1 MIVVTLDSIL
11 NERPRERLSMLDL
24 DKPQIMAL
32 FDFDV
37 AVQCIHNAYVASAL
51 GTVQTGDVVHL
62 AFPEANGDCHVK
74 SGHIAGT
81 ASYVIKIA
89 SGFYDNPTKGLPSSN
104 GMMLAFSATTGETLA
119 ILRDEGW
126 LTDMRTAIG
135 GALATRA
142 LARVDAKEV
151 LIIGAGI
158 QARFQAKCLAQLMLP
173 QSLKFNIWARN
184 APAAQT
190 LATDL
195 NTTGHS
201 AVIAPNLDAAIG
213 AADITITTTTA
224 TEPLFADG
232 LVGKGTHVT
241 AIGADCP
248 GKQELP
254 TELVATASLRV
265 CDMANQSLNHGE
277 FQNAHRGS
285 ASLQVTELG
294 HILSGAQPGRTS
306 DDDITIVD
314 LTGIAAQDIAITQAI
329 IDAFASAKAP

>member
-1 MIVVTLDSIL
+1 
-11 NERPRERLSMLDL
+11 MLDL
-24 DKPQIMAL
+24 DKPQIINL
-32 FDFDV
+32 FEFDTT
-37 AVQCIHNAYVASAL
+37 VQRIVDAYIASAQ
-51 GTVQTGDVVHL
+51 GNVQTGDVVHL
-62 AFPEANGDCHVK
+62 AFSDENGDCHVK
-74 SGHIAGT
+74 SGYIKNT

-89 SGFYDNPTKGLPSSN
+89 SGFYDNPAKGLPSSN

-142 LARVDAKEV
+142 LARADATEV
-151 LIIGAGI
+151 LLIGAGI
-158 QARFQAKCLAQLMLP
+158 QARLQAICLAQLMP
-173 QSLKFNIWARN
+173 DRAFSFHIWARN
-184 APAAQT
+184 ASAAQT

-195 NTTGHS
+195 NADDYN
-201 AVIAPNLDAAIG
+201 AVAGSNLGTAIG
-213 AADITITTTTA
+213 AADIIITTTTA

-232 LVGKGTHVT
+232 LVRKGTHVT

-254 TELVATASLRV
+254 TELVAAASLRV
-265 CDMANQSLNHGE
+265 CDMASQSLNHGE
-277 FQNAHRGS
+277 FQTAHRS
-285 ASLQVTELG
+285 DASLQVTELG

-306 DDDITIVD
+306 DDDITVVD

-329 IDAFASAKAP
+329 IDAAANTNAQ

>member
-1 MIVVTLDSIL
+1 
-11 NERPRERLSMLDL
+11 MLDL
-24 DKPQIMAL
+24 DKPQIINL
-32 FDFDV
+32 FEFDTT
-37 AVQCIHNAYVASAL
+37 VQRILNAYIASAQ
-51 GTVQTGDVVHL
+51 GNVQTGDVVHL
-62 AFPEANGDCHVK
+62 AFSDENGDCHVK
-74 SGHIAGT
+74 SGYIKNT

-89 SGFYDNPTKGLPSSN
+89 SGFYDNPAKGLPSSN

-142 LARVDAKEV
+142 LARADATEV
-151 LIIGAGI
+151 LLIGAGI
-158 QARFQAKCLAQLMLP
+158 QARLQAICLAQLMP
-173 QSLKFNIWARN
+173 DRAFSFHIWARN
-184 APAAQT
+184 ASAAQT

-195 NTTGHS
+195 NADNYN
-201 AVIAPNLDAAIG
+201 AVAGSNLCTAIG
-213 AADITITTTTA
+213 AADIIITTTTA

-232 LVGKGTHVT
+232 LVRKGTHVT

-254 TELVATASLRV
+254 TELVAAASLRV
-265 CDMANQSLNHGE
+265 CDMASQSLNHGE
-277 FQNAHRGS
+277 FQTARRS
-285 ASLQVTELG
+285 DASLQVTELG

-306 DDDITIVD
+306 DDDITVVD

-329 IDAFASAKAP
+329 IDAAANTNAQ

>member
-1 MIVVTLDSIL
+1 
-11 NERPRERLSMLDL
+11 MLDL
-24 DKPQIMAL
+24 DKPQIINL
-32 FDFDV
+32 FEFDTT
-37 AVQCIHNAYVASAL
+37 VQRILDAYIASAQ
-51 GTVQTGDVVHL
+51 GNVQTGDVVHL
-62 AFPEANGDCHVK
+62 AFSDENGDCHVK
-74 SGHIAGT
+74 SGYIKNT

-89 SGFYDNPTKGLPSSN
+89 SGFYDNPAKGLPSSN

-142 LARVDAKEV
+142 LARADATEV
-151 LIIGAGI
+151 LLIGAGI
-158 QARFQAKCLAQLMLP
+158 QARLQAICLAQLMP
-173 QSLKFNIWARN
+173 DRAFSFHIWARN
-184 APAAQT
+184 ASAAQT

-195 NTTGHS
+195 NADDYN
-201 AVIAPNLDAAIG
+201 AVAGSNLGTAIG
-213 AADITITTTTA
+213 AADIIITTTTA

-232 LVGKGTHVT
+232 LVRKGTHVT

-254 TELVATASLRV
+254 TELVAAASLRV
-265 CDMANQSLNHGE
+265 CDMASQSLNHGE
-277 FQNAHRGS
+277 FQTARRS
-285 ASLQVTELG
+285 DASLQVTELG

-306 DDDITIVD
+306 DDDITVVD

-329 IDAFASAKAP
+329 IDAAANTNAQ

>member
-1 MIVVTLDSIL
+1 
-11 NERPRERLSMLDL
+11 MLDL
-24 DKPQIMAL
+24 DKPQIINL
-32 FDFDV
+32 FEFDTT
-37 AVQCIHNAYVASAL
+37 VQRIVDAYIASAQ
-51 GTVQTGDVVHL
+51 GNVQTGDVVHL
-62 AFPEANGDCHVK
+62 AFSDENGDCHVK
-74 SGHIAGT
+74 SGYIKNT

-89 SGFYDNPTKGLPSSN
+89 SGFYDNPAKGLPSSN

-142 LARVDAKEV
+142 LARADATEV
-151 LIIGAGI
+151 LLIGAGI
-158 QARFQAKCLAQLMLP
+158 QARLQAICLAQLMP
-173 QSLKFNIWARN
+173 DRAFSFHIWARN
-184 APAAQT
+184 ASAAQT

-195 NTTGHS
+195 NADNYN
-201 AVIAPNLDAAIG
+201 AVAGSNLGTAIG
-213 AADITITTTTA
+213 AADIIITTTTA

-232 LVGKGTHVT
+232 LVRKGTHVT

-254 TELVATASLRV
+254 TELVAAASLRV
-265 CDMANQSLNHGE
+265 CDMASQSLNHGE
-277 FQNAHRGS
+277 FQTAHRS
-285 ASLQVTELG
+285 DASLQVTELG

-306 DDDITIVD
+306 DDDITVVD

-329 IDAFASAKAP
+329 IDAAANTNAQ

>member
-1 MIVVTLDSIL
+1 
-11 NERPRERLSMLDL
+11 MLDL
-24 DKPQIMAL
+24 DKPQIINL
-32 FDFDV
+32 FEFDTT
-37 AVQCIHNAYVASAL
+37 VQRILDAYIASAQ
-51 GTVQTGDVVHL
+51 GNVQTGDVVHL
-62 AFPEANGDCHVK
+62 AFSDENGDCHVK
-74 SGHIAGT
+74 SGYIKNT

-89 SGFYDNPTKGLPSSN
+89 SGFYDNPAKGLPSSN

-142 LARVDAKEV
+142 LARADATEV
-151 LIIGAGI
+151 LLIGAGI
-158 QARFQAKCLAQLMLP
+158 QARLQAICLAQLMP
-173 QSLKFNIWARN
+173 DRAFSFHIWARN
-184 APAAQT
+184 ASAAQT

-195 NTTGHS
+195 NADDYN
-201 AVIAPNLDAAIG
+201 AVAGSNLCTAIG
-213 AADITITTTTA
+213 AADIIITTTTA

-232 LVGKGTHVT
+232 LVRKGTHVT

-254 TELVATASLRV
+254 TELVAAASLRV
-265 CDMANQSLNHGE
+265 CDMASQSLNHGE
-277 FQNAHRGS
+277 FQTAHRS
-285 ASLQVTELG
+285 DASLQVTELG

-306 DDDITIVD
+306 DDDITVVD

-329 IDAFASAKAP
+329 IDAAANTNAQ

>member
-1 MIVVTLDSIL
+1 
-11 NERPRERLSMLDL
+11 MLDL
-24 DKPQIMAL
+24 DKPQIINL
-32 FDFDV
+32 FEFDTT
-37 AVQCIHNAYVASAL
+37 VQRILDAYIASAQ
-51 GTVQTGDVVHL
+51 GNVQTGDVVHL
-62 AFPEANGDCHVK
+62 AFSDENGDCHVK
-74 SGHIAGT
+74 SGYIKNT

-89 SGFYDNPTKGLPSSN
+89 SGFYDNPAKGLPSSN

-142 LARVDAKEV
+142 LARADATEV
-151 LIIGAGI
+151 LLIGAGI
-158 QARFQAKCLAQLMLP
+158 QARLQAICLAQLMP
-173 QSLKFNIWARN
+173 DRAFSFHIWARN
-184 APAAQT
+184 ASAAQT

-195 NTTGHS
+195 NADNYN
-201 AVIAPNLDAAIG
+201 AVASSNLCTAIG
-213 AADITITTTTA
+213 AADIIITTTTA

-232 LVGKGTHVT
+232 LVRKGTHVT

-254 TELVATASLRV
+254 TELVAAASLRV
-265 CDMANQSLNHGE
+265 CDMASQSLNHGE
-277 FQNAHRGS
+277 FQTAHRS
-285 ASLQVTELG
+285 DASLQVTELG

-306 DDDITIVD
+306 DDDITVVD

-329 IDAFASAKAP
+329 IDATANTNAQ

>member
-1 MIVVTLDSIL
+1 
-11 NERPRERLSMLDL
+11 MLDL
-24 DKPQIMAL
+24 DKPQIINL
-32 FDFDV
+32 FEFDTT
-37 AVQCIHNAYVASAL
+37 VQRILNAYIASAQ
-51 GTVQTGDVVHL
+51 GNVQTGDVVHL
-62 AFPEANGDCHVK
+62 AFSDENGDCHVK
-74 SGHIAGT
+74 SGYIKNT

-89 SGFYDNPTKGLPSSN
+89 SGFYDNPAKGLPSSN

-142 LARVDAKEV
+142 LARADATEV
-151 LIIGAGI
+151 LLIGAGI
-158 QARFQAKCLAQLMLP
+158 QARLQAICLAQLMP
-173 QSLKFNIWARN
+173 DRAFSFHIWARN
-184 APAAQT
+184 ASAAQT

-195 NTTGHS
+195 NADNYN
-201 AVIAPNLDAAIG
+201 AVAGSNLCTAIG
-213 AADITITTTTA
+213 AADIIITTTTA

-232 LVGKGTHVT
+232 LVRKGTHVT

-254 TELVATASLRV
+254 TELVAAASLRV
-265 CDMANQSLNHGE
+265 CDMASQSLNHGE
-277 FQNAHRGS
+277 FQTAHRS
-285 ASLQVTELG
+285 DASLQVTELG

-306 DDDITIVD
+306 DDDITVVD

-329 IDAFASAKAP
+329 IDATANTNAQ

>member
-1 MIVVTLDSIL
+1 
-11 NERPRERLSMLDL
+11 MLDL
-24 DKPQIMAL
+24 DKPQIINL
-32 FDFDV
+32 FEFDTT
-37 AVQCIHNAYVASAL
+37 VQRILNAYIASAQ
-51 GTVQTGDVVHL
+51 GNVQTGDVVHL
-62 AFPEANGDCHVK
+62 AFSDENGDCHVK
-74 SGHIAGT
+74 SGYIKDT

-89 SGFYDNPTKGLPSSN
+89 SGFYDNPAKGLPSSN

-142 LARVDAKEV
+142 LARADATEV
-151 LIIGAGI
+151 LLIGAGI
-158 QARFQAKCLAQLMLP
+158 QARLQAICLAQLMP
-173 QSLKFNIWARN
+173 DRAFSFHIWARN
-184 APAAQT
+184 ASAAQT

-195 NTTGHS
+195 NADDYN
-201 AVIAPNLDAAIG
+201 AVAGSNLGTAIG
-213 AADITITTTTA
+213 AADIIITTTTA

-232 LVGKGTHVT
+232 LVRKGTHVT

-254 TELVATASLRV
+254 TELIAAASLRV
-265 CDMANQSLNHGE
+265 CDMASQSLNHGE
-277 FQNAHRGS
+277 FQTAHRS
-285 ASLQVTELG
+285 DASLQVTELG

-306 DDDITIVD
+306 DDDITVVD

-329 IDAFASAKAP
+329 IDAAAYTNAE

>member
-1 MIVVTLDSIL
+1 
-11 NERPRERLSMLDL
+11 MLDL
-24 DKPQIMAL
+24 DKPQIINL
-32 FDFDV
+32 FEFDTT
-37 AVQCIHNAYVASAL
+37 VQCILDAYIASAQ
-51 GTVQTGDVVHL
+51 GNVQTGDVVHL
-62 AFPEANGDCHVK
+62 AFSDENGDCHVK
-74 SGHIAGT
+74 SGYIKNT

-89 SGFYDNPTKGLPSSN
+89 SGFYDNPAKGLPSSN

-142 LARVDAKEV
+142 LARADATEV
-151 LIIGAGI
+151 LLIGAGI
-158 QARFQAKCLAQLMLP
+158 QARLQAICLAQLMP
-173 QSLKFNIWARN
+173 DRAFSFHIWARN
-184 APAAQT
+184 ASAAQT

-195 NTTGHS
+195 NADDYN
-201 AVIAPNLDAAIG
+201 AVAGSNLCTAIG
-213 AADITITTTTA
+213 AADIIITTTTA

-232 LVGKGTHVT
+232 LVRKGTHVT

-254 TELVATASLRV
+254 TELVAAASLRV
-265 CDMANQSLNHGE
+265 CDMASQSLNHGE
-277 FQNAHRGS
+277 FQTAHRS
-285 ASLQVTELG
+285 DASLQVTELG

-306 DDDITIVD
+306 DDDITVVD

-329 IDAFASAKAP
+329 IDAAANTNAQ

>member
-1 MIVVTLDSIL
+1 
-11 NERPRERLSMLDL
+11 MLDL
-24 DKPQIMAL
+24 DKPQIINL
-32 FDFDV
+32 FEFDTT
-37 AVQCIHNAYVASAL
+37 VQRILDAYIASAQ
-51 GTVQTGDVVHL
+51 GNVQTGDVVHL
-62 AFPEANGDCHVK
+62 AFSDENGDCHVK
-74 SGHIAGT
+74 SGYIKNT

-89 SGFYDNPTKGLPSSN
+89 SGFYDNPAKGLPSSN

-142 LARVDAKEV
+142 LARADATEV
-151 LIIGAGI
+151 LLIGAGI
-158 QARFQAKCLAQLMLP
+158 QARLQAICLAQLMP
-173 QSLKFNIWARN
+173 DRAFSFHIWARN
-184 APAAQT
+184 ASAAQT

-195 NTTGHS
+195 NADNYN
-201 AVIAPNLDAAIG
+201 AVASSNLGTAIG
-213 AADITITTTTA
+213 AADIIITTTTA

-232 LVGKGTHVT
+232 LVRKGTHVT

-254 TELVATASLRV
+254 TELVAAASLRV
-265 CDMANQSLNHGE
+265 CDMASQSLNHGE
-277 FQNAHRGS
+277 FQTAHRS
-285 ASLQVTELG
+285 DASLQVTELG

-306 DDDITIVD
+306 DDDITVVD

-329 IDAFASAKAP
+329 IDAAANTNAQ

>member
-1 MIVVTLDSIL
+1 
-11 NERPRERLSMLDL
+11 MLDL
-24 DKPQIMAL
+24 DKPQIINL
-32 FDFDV
+32 FEFDTT
-37 AVQCIHNAYVASAL
+37 VQRILNAYIASAQ
-51 GTVQTGDVVHL
+51 GNVQTGDVVHL
-62 AFPEANGDCHVK
+62 AFSDENGDCHVK
-74 SGHIAGT
+74 SGYIKNT

-89 SGFYDNPTKGLPSSN
+89 SGFYDNPAKGLPSSN

-142 LARVDAKEV
+142 LARADATEV
-151 LIIGAGI
+151 LLIGAGI
-158 QARFQAKCLAQLMLP
+158 QARLQAICLAQLMP
-173 QSLKFNIWARN
+173 DRAFSFHIWARN
-184 APAAQT
+184 ASAAQT

-195 NTTGHS
+195 NADNYN
-201 AVIAPNLDAAIG
+201 AVAGSNLGTAIG
-213 AADITITTTTA
+213 AADIIITTTTA

-232 LVGKGTHVT
+232 LVRKGTHVT

-254 TELVATASLRV
+254 TELVAAASLRV
-265 CDMANQSLNHGE
+265 CDMASQSLNHGE
-277 FQNAHRGS
+277 FQTAHRS
-285 ASLQVTELG
+285 DASLQVTELG

-306 DDDITIVD
+306 DDDITVVD

-329 IDAFASAKAP
+329 IDATANTNAQ

>member
-1 MIVVTLDSIL
+1 
-11 NERPRERLSMLDL
+11 MLDL
-24 DKPQIMAL
+24 DKPQIINL
-32 FDFDV
+32 FEFDTT
-37 AVQCIHNAYVASAL
+37 VQRILNAYIASAQ
-51 GTVQTGDVVHL
+51 GNVQTGDVVHL
-62 AFPEANGDCHVK
+62 AFSDENGDCHVK
-74 SGHIAGT
+74 SGYIKNT

-89 SGFYDNPTKGLPSSN
+89 SGFYDNPAKGLPSSN

-142 LARVDAKEV
+142 LARADATEV
-151 LIIGAGI
+151 LLIGAGI
-158 QARFQAKCLAQLMLP
+158 QARLQAICLAQLMP
-173 QSLKFNIWARN
+173 DRAFSFHIWARN
-184 APAAQT
+184 ASAAQT

-195 NTTGHS
+195 NADNYN
-201 AVIAPNLDAAIG
+201 AVAGSNLCTAIG
-213 AADITITTTTA
+213 AADIIITTTTA

-232 LVGKGTHVT
+232 LVRKGTHVT

-265 CDMANQSLNHGE
+265 CDMASQSLNHGE
-277 FQNAHRGS
+277 FQTARRS
-285 ASLQVTELG
+285 DASLQVTELG

-306 DDDITIVD
+306 DDDITVVD

-329 IDAFASAKAP
+329 IDAAANTNAQ

>member
-1 MIVVTLDSIL
+1 
-11 NERPRERLSMLDL
+11 MLDL

-32 FDFDV
+32 FDFDA
-37 AVQCIHNAYVASAL
+37 AVQRIHNAYVASSQ
-51 GTVQTGDVVHL
+51 GNVQTGDVVHL
-62 AFPEANGDCHVK
+62 AFTKANGDCHVK
-74 SGHIAGT
+74 SGHIADT

-89 SGFYDNPTKGLPSSN
+89 SGFYDNPAKGLPSSN

-142 LARVDAKEV
+142 LARADATEV

-158 QARFQAKCLAQLMLP
+158 QARFQAMCLVQLLP
-173 QSLKFNIWARN
+173 EWALKFHIWARS
-184 APAAQT
+184 ASAAQT

-195 NTTGHS
+195 NADNYN
-201 AVIAPNLDAAIG
+201 AVAGSNLCTAIG
-213 AADITITTTTA
+213 AADIIITTTTA

-232 LVGKGTHVT
+232 LVRKGTHVT

-254 TELVATASLRV
+254 TELVAAASLRV
-265 CDMANQSLNHGE
+265 CDMASQSLNHGE
-277 FQNAHRGS
+277 FQTAHRS
-285 ASLQVTELG
+285 DASLQVTELG

-306 DDDITIVD
+306 DDDITVVD

-329 IDAFASAKAP
+329 IDAAANTNAQ

>member
-1 MIVVTLDSIL
+1 
-11 NERPRERLSMLDL
+11 MLDL
-24 DKPQIMAL
+24 DKPQIINL
-32 FDFDV
+32 FEFDTT
-37 AVQCIHNAYVASAL
+37 VQRILDAYIASAQ
-51 GTVQTGDVVHL
+51 GNVQTGDVVHL
-62 AFPEANGDCHVK
+62 AFSDENGDCHVK
-74 SGHIAGT
+74 SGYIKNT

-89 SGFYDNPTKGLPSSN
+89 SGFYDNPAKGLPSSN

-135 GALATRA
+135 GALATRV
-142 LARVDAKEV
+142 LARADATEV

-158 QARFQAKCLAQLMLP
+158 QARLQAICLAQLMP
-173 QSLKFNIWARN
+173 DRAFSFHIWARN
-184 APAAQT
+184 ASAAQT

-195 NTTGHS
+195 NADDYN
-201 AVIAPNLDAAIG
+201 AVAGSNLGTAIG
-213 AADITITTTTA
+213 AADIIITTTTA

-232 LVGKGTHVT
+232 LVRKGTHVT

-254 TELVATASLRV
+254 TELVAAASLRV
-265 CDMANQSLNHGE
+265 CDMASQSLNHGE
-277 FQNAHRGS
+277 FQTAHRS
-285 ASLQVTELG
+285 DASLQVTELG

-306 DDDITIVD
+306 DDDITVVD

-329 IDAFASAKAP
+329 IDAAANTNAQ